1 MYLSVNTSMKTSGG
15 KVVNLVRYL
24 CTQKVIVF
32 TSEIAR
38 ILIKPRGRLNRTEE
52 AVDVT
57 LHVVHRLM
65 KTENATVGHSLFC
78 TIFGMYII

>member
-1 MYLSVNTSMKTSGG
+1 MGRKGCEFSTISLYTESHRVYKSDSKSINQTSG
-15 KVVNLVRYL
+15 KV
-24 CTQKVIVF
+24 
-32 TSEIAR
+32 
-38 ILIKPRGRLNRTEE
+38 PLNQT

-65 KTENATVGHSLFC
+65 NTENATVGHNLFC

>member
-1 MYLSVNTSMKTSGG
+1 M
-15 KVVNLVRYL
+15 NLVRYL

-32 TSEIAR
+32 TSQIVR
-38 ILIKPRGRLNRTEE
+38 VLIKPQGRLNQT

-65 KTENATVGHSLFC
+65 NTENATVGHNLFC